1 MRCLCCN
8 KELKNKTDYWHKS
21 CIKSFFGT
29 DTFPKIEITSSNN
42 MLRQYAE
49 DLIENKDSIT
59 GVQRKLSLHLSKE
72 NNDHRLTLVGYPS
85 GYIFKPESEEYPF
98 IARGEHLVMTMANE
112 CDIKTPLHGL
122 IILQDNSYGYITKRM
137 DRKDNDKI
145 HMEDFCQ
152 LLEKPTEYKYNSSY
166 ERIAKAIDKYSSF
179 PLFDKV
185 DFVYRTIF
193 NFIVG
198 NSDMHL
204 KNFSLI
210 EEKTKSYLSPAYDLL
225 PVNII
230 VDDEEEV
237 ALTLNGKKKNITK
250 NDFINFGNTI
260 GVGKEIMIKLINK
273 LLSKEERLINLIYD
287 SLLEED
293 IKIKYIS
300 LIKSR
305 IERLK

>member
-1 MRCLCCN
+1 
-8 KELKNKTDYWHKS
+8 
-21 CIKSFFGT
+21 
-29 DTFPKIEITSSNN
+29 
-42 MLRQYAE
+42 
-49 DLIENKDSIT
+49 
-59 GVQRKLSLHLSKE
+59 
-72 NNDHRLTLVGYPS
+72 
-85 GYIFKPESEEYPF
+85 
-98 IARGEHLVMTMANE
+98 
-112 CDIKTPLHGL
+112 
-122 IILQDNSYGYITKRM
+122 
-137 DRKDNDKI
+137 
-145 HMEDFCQ
+145 
-152 LLEKPTEYKYNSSY
+152 
-166 ERIAKAIDKYSSF
+166 
-179 PLFDKV
+179 
-185 DFVYRTIF
+185 
-193 NFIVG
+193 
-198 NSDMHL
+198 MHL

-273 LLSKEERLINLIYD
+273 LLSKEEKLINLIYD